1 MREERKTVD
10 MVRGSKKDLFDQNH
24 PVIRQLKEIPGI
36 IFSDQMEEMPSA
48 AISLKKLFTRKEM
61 DAAHVD
67 CLVLYRIAE
76 GTLRI
81 LMALSERGI
90 CPGLIEIGDL
100 YVDLCAGSMPVYLTH
115 PERFQLLHFEQDYE
129 WYPEDERIF
138 GDLELFDPETQRKAD
153 LRLIYKI
160 LVASARGNVKMPPKY
175 TEVDYSELF
184 YKALPDEW
192 KQLFAELP
200 DCGYET
206 VMRMLCQS
214 VEMEE
219 QFARKAR
226 ERLDERAKQ
235 RVQEQEQQELGTE
248 ETRKEAGTA
257 GKTLRCMM
265 VLLRTELEE
274 CRVISQM
281 LYELQDSLETEA
293 ELQHWK
299 LEQAFVFGNGAVEV
313 KPFTSY
319 APGYRC
325 ECEQEIRD
333 YSAGEALIIAASEA
347 EESMRRYPAG
357 ELRMYALADGK
368 LKNDRVFR
376 AALSMIGACQ
386 EKGMVFRLMTSEDS
400 SCEACLKLKQMM
412 KQQEEASYVPGN
424 SAV

>member
-10 MVRGSKKDLFDQNH
+10 MVRGSKEDLFVQGH

-36 IFSDQMEEMPSA
+36 IFPDQMEEMPSA

-81 LMALSERGI
+81 LMALSEKGI

-100 YVDLCAGSMPVYLTH
+100 YVDLCAGNTPVYLTH
-115 PERFQLLHFEQDYE
+115 PERFQLLQFEQDYE

-138 GDLELFDPETQRKAD
+138 GDLELFDPENQRKAD

-160 LVASARGNVKMPPKY
+160 LVASARGNVKIPPKY
-175 TEVDYSELF
+175 TEADYSELF

-192 KQLFAELP
+192 KQLFMEQP

-206 VMRMLCQS
+206 VMDLLRQS

-219 QFARKAR
+219 RFAKEAK
-226 ERLDERAKQ
+226 ERLYARAEQ
-235 RVQEQEQQELGTE
+235 RVQEQEQQEQGTK
-248 ETRKEAGTA
+248 ETRKETGTA

-293 ELQHWK
+293 ALQHWK
-299 LEQAFVFGNGAVEV
+299 LEQAFVFGNGSVEV
-313 KPFTSY
+313 KPFASH

-347 EESMRRYPAG
+347 EKAILRHPDGQM
-357 ELRMYALADGK
+357 RMYALADGK

-376 AALSMIGACQ
+376 AALSMIEACQ
-386 EKGMVFRLMTSEDS
+386 EKGLVFQLVTGEDS
-400 SCEACLKLKQMM
+400 SCEACLKLKQLM
-412 KQQEEASYVPGN
+412 KQQEG
-424 SAV
+424 